1 MAEIEHFVDPLNKNH
16 PKFES
21 VAHIKLP
28 LFSAPDQ
35 EANKKGANSDLTT
48 GEALAKNII
57 KNETM
62 AYFLCRTYL
71 FLTEVGIKPEAI
83 RFR

>member
-1 MAEIEHFVDPLNKNH
+1 M
-16 PKFES
+16 
-21 VAHIKLP
+21 KLP

-35 EANKKGANSDLTT
+35 ESGAYGANTDITLR
-48 GEALAKNII
+48 EALDQGVL

-62 AYFLCRTYL
+62 AYFLARTYL
-71 FLTEVGIKPEAI
+71 FLTEVGIKSEGI